1 MINPES
7 IVALLQSYTVVLDE
21 PGVSQSRATNAARC
35 IGEGLIRVCSFL
47 LFHSLSLDMRF
58 FI

>member
-1 MINPES
+1 MINVES

-35 IGEGLIRVCSFL
+35 IGEGLIRVRKIICFAQL
-47 LFHSLSLDMRF
+47 TLN
-58 FI
+58 